1 MSALHFTPMN
11 AIDTLIHADWIIPVE
26 PDCHILNGHSLAIQD
41 GRIRAIVPR
50 AEAESRFQA
59 RQTVKL
65 PGHALIPGLIN
76 AHTHIA
82 MTLMR
87 GIADDLPL
95 MTWLTE
101 HIWPA
106 EQAHMNEA
114 FVREGTRLGV
124 AEMLRSGTTCFND
137 MYFFPDVVAHEAATA
152 GIRAVV
158 GLIMVD
164 FPTPWAQD
172 PAEYLRKGVALHDD
186 YRGNA
191 LIRTAFAP
199 HAPYTVSDEPLRKV
213 LTYAAEL
220 DIPIHIH
227 VHETAGEIHQA
238 VESTGQRPLARMD
251 DLGLLSPSLIAVHMT
266 QLLDE
271 EIERFAETGGHIVH
285 CPQSNMKLASG
296 TCPVQKLLDHGINV
310 ALGTDGAASNNN
322 LNMWSEMRAAAL
334 LGKLAANSAAAV
346 NAASVLTMATL
357 NGAKALGLDAETGS
371 LTPGKAADIVA
382 VDLTGVENQ
391 PVYDPLST
399 LIYAAGRENVRQ
411 VWIKGRQVLRDGVLT
426 TIDADA
432 ALRQAQIWR
441 DKLSA
446 NAHTDS

>member
-1 MSALHFTPMN
+1 MN
-11 AIDTLIHADWIIPVE
+11 TIDTLIHADWVIPVE
-26 PDCHILNGHSLAIQD
+26 PDCTALPGHSVAVRD
-41 GRIRAIVPR
+41 GRIVAILPRDRAQ
-50 AEAESRFQA
+50 AEYEAKN
-59 RQTVKL
+59 TVDL
-65 PGHALIPGLIN
+65 PGQVLIPGLIN

-106 EQAHMNEA
+106 EQAHMSDA
-114 FVREGTRLGV
+114 FVRDGTRLGV
-124 AEMLRSGTTCFND
+124 AEMLKSGTTCFND
-137 MYFFPDVVAHEAATA
+137 MYFFPEVVAREAAAA

-164 FPTPWAQD
+164 FPTPWAAD
-172 PAEYLRKGVALHDD
+172 PAEYLRKGIALHDAW
-186 YRGNA
+186 RGNA

-199 HAPYTVSDEPLRKV
+199 HAPYTVSDDPLRKV
-213 LTYAAEL
+213 LTYASEL
-220 DIPIHIH
+220 DIPIHMH

-238 VESTGQRPLARMD
+238 VEATTQRPLQRLD
-251 DLGLLSPSLIAVHMT
+251 DLGLLGPQMVAVHMT

-271 EIERFAETGGHIVH
+271 EIERFAETGGHVVH

-296 TCPVQKLLDHGINV
+296 ACPVQKLLDHGIDV

-334 LGKLAANSAAAV
+334 LGKLVANSAAAV
-346 NAASVLTMATL
+346 DAAAVLTMATL
-357 NGAKALGLDAETGS
+357 GGARALALDADIGS

-382 VDLTGVENQ
+382 VDLGGVATQ
-391 PVYDPLST
+391 PVFDPLST
-399 LIYAAGRENVRQ
+399 LIYAAGREHVTQ
-411 VWIKGRQVLRDGVLT
+411 VWINGRRVLRDGALT

-432 ALRQAQIWR
+432 ALNQAQVWHQ
-441 DKLSA
+441 KLS
-446 NAHTDS
+446 